1 MCQPQKVK
9 KMKIIQDRLRELRG
23 NLSQSEFSKKIGVS
37 QTSYSGW
44 ETAGKDPVSSAIELI
59 ARACHVSSDWLLG
72 LTDDPTP
79 RKSSGGVHING
90 VSHSVVNGH
99 AVNSSISNGVGKDDS
114 FVDRLKALEKAV
126 EDLNVAVFRTEP
138 VKRMVRK

>member
-1 MCQPQKVK
+1 
-9 KMKIIQDRLRELRG
+9 MKIIQDRLRELRG

-99 AVNSSISNGVGKDDS
+99 AVNSSISNGGGKDDS
-114 FVDRLKALEKAV
+114 LAARVAALEKTVGKISRAIRLPAAN
-126 EDLNVAVFRTEP
+126 ETGQTEP
-138 VKRMVRK
+138 YKPFQHR

>member
-1 MCQPQKVK
+1 MK
-9 KMKIIQDRLRELRG
+9 KTFSSRLRTLRG
-23 NLSQSEFSKKIGVS
+23 EASQAEFAAKIGTKQTTYSSWERGIKEPSLEVTAEISRLFGVS
-37 QTSYSGW
+37 
-44 ETAGKDPVSSAIELI
+44 V
-59 ARACHVSSDWLLG
+59 DWLLG

-99 AVNSSISNGVGKDDS
+99 AVGSTISNGAGKDDS

-138 VKRMVRK
+138 AKRPVR

>member
-1 MCQPQKVK
+1 MK
-9 KMKIIQDRLRELRG
+9 KFFARLKTLRG
-23 NLSQSEFSKKIGVS
+23 EATLLEVSKRVGLNLKTYQYYE
-37 QTSYSGW
+37 
-44 ETAGKDPVSSAIELI
+44 AGTRKPHVNAILQI
-59 ARACHVSSDWLLG
+59 AESCAVSSDWLLG

-138 VKRMVRK
+138 AKRPVR